1 MLLLGVEMLYIHNFI
16 NENKLNHLRL
26 ATFLDVSKT
35 YFNSKL
41 YATTDFTIDELKK
54 LKKHFI
60 ELGLL
65 DETFD
70 IGNFLNI
77 VD

>member
-1 MLLLGVEMLYIHNFI
+1 MLYIRYFI

-26 ATFLDVSKT
+26 ANLLGISIT

-54 LKKHFI
+54 LKNHFI
-60 ELGLL
+60 KLGLL
-65 DETFD
+65 DESFD